1 MILYFDKD
9 GTPMET
15 LEWAKK
21 FEDFMYRIVSQ
32 DMVGKYL
39 ISTVWLGLTYSS
51 LSLPVGTFETMIF
64 DRESMRPA
72 HDLYCERYNTLDEA
86 KIGHLHSVAMV
97 REAEGI
103 NGTVDNPTR
112 LDN

>member
-1 MILYFDKD
+1 
-9 GTPMET
+9 
-15 LEWAKK
+15 
-21 FEDFMYRIVSQ
+21 
-32 DMVGKYL
+32 
-39 ISTVWLGLTYSS
+39 
-51 LSLPVGTFETMIF
+51 MIF

-86 KIGHLHSVAMV
+86 KVGHLHSVAMV